1 MVQPLIFGLF
11 TCQLKSNTQQRMFS
25 EGDNDND
32 NIPAHE
38 KLNLTGRELLSMS
51 AGSLVFYL
59 FIATLLFWFFHD
71 EGLFDAFSHGL
82 AIHLQLGTGVLAG
95 VAAAAVIIFF
105 SSRSP
110 MKEVLNDF
118 AVFRIIANSKFTE
131 FDRLQVSFFAGVG
144 EELLFRG
151 AIQPLIGIW
160 FTSLIFI
167 AIHGYISFRS
177 AGHVLFTILLFG
189 LSMMLGVLYEAA
201 GLISAMTAHAVYD
214 YIMLKWVDLKRENL
228 PHDSV
233 SE

>member
-1 MVQPLIFGLF
+1 
-11 TCQLKSNTQQRMFS
+11 MFS
-25 EGDNDND
+25 EGDNDDGNL
-32 NIPAHE
+32 PANE

-71 EGLFDAFSHGL
+71 EGLFDVFTHGFP
-82 AIHLQLGTGVLAG
+82 IYMQLGIGLLSG
-95 VAAAAVIIFF
+95 SAAAAVIIFF

-118 AVFRIIANSKFTE
+118 AVFRIIANSRFTE
-131 FDRLQVSFFAGVG
+131 FDRIQVSLFAGVG

-177 AGHVLFTILLFG
+177 AGHVLFTLLLFG
-189 LSMMLGVLYEAA
+189 LSMMLGVLFEVA
-201 GLISAMTAHAVYD
+201 GLVSAMTAHAVYD
-214 YIMLKWVDLKRENL
+214 YIMLKWVDVKREKIIT
-228 PHDSV
+228 
-233 SE
+233 